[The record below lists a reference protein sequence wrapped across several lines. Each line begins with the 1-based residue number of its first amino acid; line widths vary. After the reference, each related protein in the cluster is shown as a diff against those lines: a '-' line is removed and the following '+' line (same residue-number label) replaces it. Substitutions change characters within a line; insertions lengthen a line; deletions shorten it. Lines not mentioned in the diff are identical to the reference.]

1 MLVSFGLST
10 SLGTHAML
18 PKVWNTF
25 AFGTQCPSCALRVY
39 SVGVAFFWS
48 GEELLLGTHLL
59 VDNDGPFCIVFLT
72 HFCVILLCDC
82 GRTFSSRLEV
92 TGTFVYLLRLSIVV
106 ARLMFVDLEYDS
118 SSPLQIHLC
127 VSFGQCRLT
136 FGG

>member
-1 MLVSFGLST
+1 MLVSFSLST
-10 SLGTHAML
+10 SLGTHAMY
-18 PKVWNTF
+18 PKVQNTF

-48 GEELLLGTHLL
+48 GEDLLLGTLLL

-82 GRTFSSRLEV
+82 GRIFSSRLEV
-92 TGTFVYLLRLSIVV
+92 TGSFVSLLRLSIVV

-118 SSPLQIHLC
+118 SSSLQIYLC
-127 VSFGQCRLT
+127 VNFGPFWLA